1 MDVKKE
7 KGVKEIEDTKV
18 DEIKKEVEEI
28 NSELITTAVETIHA
42 NSVAPLLVA
51 EPVSQPSPIIPI
63 PVKIVPSDTATIKQ
77 CAEEYLKITCPKV
90 VFVYTGLK
98 VGSTSLVSSFRLFA
112 SKKINVF
119 HFHNENMLPQKFK
132 DAGVTINDLI
142 HYCATVLDKKVYV
155 IDVYRTPIEKKISTF
170 FERAAVHHFNAPET
184 VVATYPVNKLI
195 KRFNQVF
202 PYIGTEDYLSECY
215 GDKVRDKVSQEFPN
229 GFPPMQHH
237 LAFDCGMVKY
247 IKLRLMDSM
256 HWGSILS
263 TIFGM
268 HIEVVTDYASDKKA
282 LGSLYVAFKR
292 EYKIPEAYLN
302 FVKYSDTQFA
312 FYLSQ
317 KERAA
322 YIAKWGCCHP
332 DTNADAVPF
341 TDQEYAFYSQMSKE
355 NSYMDKV
362 ERTEEHYL
370 DEGCVCDACMKR
382 RKEVAEKIIAAP
394 HHPINASHRIH
405 HREAVKKHMIHRV
418 ATSVSTNRMATSV
431 STNRIA
437 ENNGGIR
444 MRNGA
449 ATSNILSTGIRLRKS
464 GRNRRKSRSRS
475 YSVRMKLF

>member
-1 MDVKKE
+1 MEAKE
-7 KGVKEIEDTKV
+7 KEKTKEEEEDAKV
-18 DEIKKEVEEI
+18 DEMKKEVEEI
-28 NSELITTAVETIHA
+28 ILELITTAVETIHA
-42 NSVAPLLVA
+42 NSAALLLAA
-51 EPVSQPSPIIPI
+51 EPVSEPVAPI
-63 PVKIVPSDTATIKQ
+63 PLEIVPIAAEAIKQ

-202 PYIGTEDYLSECY
+202 PYIGTEDYLTECY
-215 GDKVRDKVSQEFPN
+215 GSKVRDKVSQEFPK

-256 HWGSILS
+256 YWGSILS
-263 TIFGM
+263 TIFGI

-282 LGSLYVAFKR
+282 LGSLYAAFKK

-312 FYLSQ
+312 FYLSE

-322 YIAKWGCCHP
+322 YIAKWGCCMTAP
-332 DTNADAVPF
+332 AACMTDTDTKPF
-341 TDQEYAFYSQMSKE
+341 TEQEYAFYSQMSKE

-362 ERTEEHYL
+362 KRTEEHYL

-405 HREAVKKHMIHRV
+405 HREAVKKHVIHRV
-418 ATSVSTNRMATSV
+418 ATSVATVNS
-431 STNRIA
+431 
-437 ENNGGIR
+437 GGIR
-444 MRNGA
+444 MQNGA
-449 ATSNILSTGIRLRKS
+449 ATSNVLSTGIRLRKS